1 MPGQTKYLA
10 GQVGV
15 RRRTRANFMKVL
27 MNEICLS
34 CVCAE
39 GTTPFS
45 AVAQRLKIGGI
56 KVNRILIIEDEVKT
70 ATPVKE
76 ALELNGMQAE
86 IAKDG
91 EIGLKMVK
99 EKEFDLILLDL
110 KMPKMSGEDVLRE
123 IRKIRPYVFVIIYTN
138 FSDFTDLKVLANI
151 GIDGYVNKGPD
162 ADLKELINII
172 KEKLE
177 PFSIESMQNIVNSA
191 KMQEEG

>member
-1 MPGQTKYLA
+1 M
-10 GQVGV
+10 
-15 RRRTRANFMKVL
+15 
-27 MNEICLS
+27 
-34 CVCAE
+34 
-39 GTTPFS
+39 
-45 AVAQRLKIGGI
+45 
-56 KVNRILIIEDEVKT
+56 NRILIIEDEVKT
-70 ATPVKE
+70 AIPVKE

-110 KMPKMSGEDVLRE
+110 KMPKMSGEDVLRK

-177 PFSIESMQNIVNSA
+177 PFSIESMQTIVNSA
-191 KMQEEG
+191 KMQEEGWN

>member
-1 MPGQTKYLA
+1 M
-10 GQVGV
+10 
-15 RRRTRANFMKVL
+15 
-27 MNEICLS
+27 
-34 CVCAE
+34 
-39 GTTPFS
+39 
-45 AVAQRLKIGGI
+45 
-56 KVNRILIIEDEVKT
+56 NRILIIEDEVKT
-70 ATPVKE
+70 AIPVKE

-177 PFSIESMQNIVNSA
+177 PFSIESMQTIVNSA
-191 KMQEEG
+191 KMQEEGWN